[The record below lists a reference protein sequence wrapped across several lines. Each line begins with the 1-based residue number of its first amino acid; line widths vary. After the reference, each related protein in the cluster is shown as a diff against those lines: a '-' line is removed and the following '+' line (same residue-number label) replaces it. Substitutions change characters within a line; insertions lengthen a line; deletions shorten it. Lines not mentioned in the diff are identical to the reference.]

1 MNQASPAQRKI
12 SLCADDYGLSE
23 GVNRAIRDL
32 IGKRRLS
39 GTSVMVVTPAFT
51 REEIDALKAATQD
64 QPAFSI
70 GLHVTL
76 TAPHH
81 PLTMH
86 FRPHRNGEFLKLGRL
101 MQAAILR
108 RLDVEIMR
116 EEIAAQIKAFVDMTG
131 KAPDHVDGHQHV
143 QLFPQVREAFVTAVK
158 AHAPNAWVRQSG
170 RGGLRPGRFRD
181 AKSLMLDVLSKGF
194 REQASRAGLRFNPAF
209 AGAYN
214 FAKKPDYAKLFERFL
229 LRLPD
234 GGLIMC
240 HPGFVDQAL
249 VALDPLTDQR
259 KNEYD
264 WLMSDNFPKLLAAQN
279 VTLA

>member
-1 MNQASPAQRKI
+1 MTDTPALRKI
-12 SLCADDYGLSE
+12 SLCADDYGMAE

-32 IGKRRLS
+32 VERRRLS
-39 GTSVMVVTPAFT
+39 ATSVMVVTPAFT
-51 REEIDALKAATQD
+51 RAEIDALKAAAKD
-64 QPAFSI
+64 NPGFAI

-81 PLTMH
+81 PLTIS
-86 FRPHRNGEFLKLGRL
+86 FRPLKGGEFLKLGKL
-101 MQAAILR
+101 LQFAVMR
-108 RLDVEIMR
+108 RLDAEMLRAEIGAQ
-116 EEIAAQIKAFVDMTG
+116 IAAFKDMVG
-131 KAPDHVDGHQHV
+131 KAPDYVDGHQHV
-143 QLFPQVREAFVTAVK
+143 QLFPTVREAFVAAVK
-158 AHAPNAWVRQSG
+158 EHAPNAWVRQCG

-181 AKSLMLDVLSKGF
+181 AKALMLDVLSKGF
-194 REQASRAGLRFNPAF
+194 RDTATRAGLRFNPAF

-214 FAKKPDYAKLFERFL
+214 FSKKPDFAKLFERFL

-240 HPGFVDQAL
+240 HPGFVDPQL

>member
-1 MNQASPAQRKI
+1 MTGTPAQRKI
-12 SLCADDYGLSE
+12 SLCADDYGMAE

-32 IGKRRLS
+32 VARRRLS
-39 GTSVMVVTPAFT
+39 ATSVMVVTPAFT
-51 REEIDALKAATQD
+51 RAEIDALKAAAKD
-64 QPAFSI
+64 NPGFSI

-81 PLTMH
+81 PLTIS
-86 FRPHRNGEFLKLGRL
+86 FRPQKGGEFLKLGKL
-101 MQAAILR
+101 LQFAVMR
-108 RLDVEIMR
+108 RLDAEMLRAEIGAQ
-116 EEIAAQIKAFVDMTG
+116 IAAFKDMVG
-131 KAPDHVDGHQHV
+131 KAPDYVDGHQHV
-143 QLFPQVREAFVTAVK
+143 QLFPTVREAFVAAVK
-158 AHAPNAWVRQSG
+158 EHAPNAWVRQCG

-181 AKSLMLDVLSKGF
+181 AKALMLDVLSKGF
-194 REQASRAGLRFNPAF
+194 RDTATRAGLRFNPAF

-214 FAKKPDYAKLFERFL
+214 FSKKPDFAKLFERFL

-240 HPGFVDQAL
+240 HPGFVDPQL

>member
-1 MNQASPAQRKI
+1 MTDAPAQRTI
-12 SLCADDYGLSE
+12 SLCADDYGMSE

-39 GTSVMVVTPAFT
+39 ATSVMVVTPAFT
-51 REEIDALKAATQD
+51 RAEIDALTAVAKAA
-64 QPAFSI
+64 PGFSI

-81 PLTMH
+81 PLTIS
-86 FRPHRNGEFLKLGRL
+86 FRPQKGGEFLKLGRL
-101 MQAAILR
+101 MQFAVLR
-108 RLDVEIMR
+108 RLDGEIIR
-116 EEIAAQIKAFVDMTG
+116 AEIAAQIAAFKDMFG
-131 KAPDHVDGHQHV
+131 KAPDYVDGHQHV
-143 QLFPQVREAFVTAVK
+143 QLLPTIREAFVAAVK
-158 AHAPNAWVRQSG
+158 EHAPNAWVRQCG

-181 AKSLMLDVLSKGF
+181 AKALMLDVLSRGF
-194 REQASRAGLRFNPAF
+194 RETAARAGLKFNPAF

-214 FAKKPDYAKLFERFL
+214 FSKKPDFAKLFERFL
-229 LRLPD
+229 LRLPN

-240 HPGFVDQAL
+240 HPGFVDSTL

-264 WLMSDNFPKLLAAQN
+264 WLMSDNFPKLLAAHN

>member
-1 MNQASPAQRKI
+1 MSEAPAPRRI
-12 SLCADDYGLSE
+12 SICADDYGLSP

-32 IGKRRLS
+32 IAKKRLTA
-39 GTSVMVVTPAFT
+39 TSVMVLTPAFT
-51 REEIDALKAATQD
+51 RTEIDELKAVAGTV
-64 QPAFSI
+64 PGFSI

-86 FRPHRNGEFLKLGRL
+86 FRPQKNGEFLKLGRL
-101 MQAAILR
+101 LQSAVLR
-108 RLDVEIMR
+108 RLDVEIIR
-116 EEIAAQIKAFVDMTG
+116 AEIEAQLKAYVDMFG
-131 KAPDHVDGHQHV
+131 KPPDHVDGHQHV
-143 QLFPQVREAFVTAVK
+143 ALFPQVREAFLAAVK
-158 AHAPNAWVRQSG
+158 QHAPNAWVRQCG
-170 RGGLRPGRFRD
+170 RGGMRPGRFRD
-181 AKSLMLDVLSKGF
+181 AKALMLDVLSRGF
-194 REQASRAGLRFNPAF
+194 REAAARAGLRFNPAF

-214 FAKKPDYAKLFERFL
+214 FSRKPDFAKLFERFL

-240 HPGFVDQAL
+240 HPGFVDPTL
-249 VALDPLTDQR
+249 VQLDPLTDQR
-259 KNEYD
+259 KSEYD

>member
-1 MNQASPAQRKI
+1 MTDAPAQRKI
-12 SLCADDYGLSE
+12 SLCADDYGMSE

-32 IGKRRLS
+32 VAKRRLS
-39 GTSVMVVTPAFT
+39 ATSVMVVTPAFT
-51 REEIDALKAATQD
+51 RGEIDALKAAAKD
-64 QPAFSI
+64 VPGFAI

-81 PLTMH
+81 PLTIS
-86 FRPHRNGEFLKLGRL
+86 FRPQKGGEFLKLGKL
-101 MQAAILR
+101 LQFAVLR
-108 RLDVEIMR
+108 RLDAEIIR
-116 EEIAAQIKAFVDMTG
+116 AEIAAQIAAFKDMVG
-131 KAPDHVDGHQHV
+131 KAPDYVDGHQHV
-143 QLFPQVREAFVTAVK
+143 QLFPSVREAFVAAVK
-158 AHAPNAWVRQSG
+158 EHAPNAWVRQCG

-181 AKSLMLDVLSKGF
+181 AKALMLDVLSKGF
-194 REQASRAGLRFNPAF
+194 RDTATRAGLRFNPAF

-214 FAKKPDYAKLFERFL
+214 FSKKPDFAKLFERFL

-240 HPGFVDQAL
+240 HPGFVDQTL

>member
-1 MNQASPAQRKI
+1 MSELGAPRRI
-12 SLCADDYGLSE
+12 SLCADDYGLSA

-32 IGKRRLS
+32 IAKRRLTA
-39 GTSVMVVTPAFT
+39 TSVMVVTPAFT
-51 REEIDALKAATQD
+51 RTEIDELKAVAKD
-64 QPAFSI
+64 APGFSI

-76 TAPHH
+76 TAPYH
-81 PLTMH
+81 PLTIH
-86 FRPHRNGEFLKLGRL
+86 FRPQKDGEFLKLGRML
-101 MQAAILR
+101 QAAILR
-108 RLDVEIMR
+108 RLDVDILR
-116 EEIAAQIKAFVDMTG
+116 AEIAAQVTAFTDMFG
-131 KAPDHVDGHQHV
+131 HPPSHVDGHQHV
-143 QLFPQVREAFVTAVK
+143 ALFPQVREAFVAAVRE
-158 AHAPNAWVRQSG
+158 HAPNAWVRQCG
-170 RGGLRPGRFRD
+170 RGGARPGRFRD

-194 REQASRAGLRFNPAF
+194 RDSATRAGLKFNPAF

-214 FAKKPDYAKLFERFL
+214 FSKRPDFAKLFERFL

-240 HPGFVDQAL
+240 HPGFVDSTL

>member
-1 MNQASPAQRKI
+1 MNQPGAQRRI
-12 SLCADDYGLSE
+12 SLCADDYGLSP

-32 IGKRRLS
+32 IAKRRLTA
-39 GTSVMVVTPAFT
+39 TSVMVVTPAFT
-51 REEIDALKAATQD
+51 RGEIDELRTVAGD
-64 QPAFSI
+64 MPGFSI

-81 PLTMH
+81 PLTMP
-86 FRPHRNGEFLKLGRL
+86 FRPQKDGEFLKLGRL
-101 MQAAILR
+101 LQMAVLR
-108 RLDVEIMR
+108 RLDVEILR
-116 EEIAAQIKAFVDMTG
+116 AEIAAQIAAFIEMTG

-158 AHAPNAWVRQSG
+158 QHAPNAWVRQSG
-170 RGGLRPGRFRD
+170 RGGSRPGRFRD

-194 REQASRAGLRFNPAF
+194 RESATRAGLRFNPAF

-214 FAKKPDYAKLFERFL
+214 FSKKPDFAKLFERFL

-240 HPGFVDQAL
+240 HPGFVDPTL
-249 VALDPLTDQR
+249 VALDPLTHQR
-259 KNEYD
+259 KHEYD

>member
-1 MNQASPAQRKI
+1 MSQAPAARRI

-32 IGKRRLS
+32 IAKRRLTA
-39 GTSVMVVTPAFT
+39 TSVMVVTPAFT
-51 REEIDALKAATQD
+51 RTEVDELKAVARD
-64 QPAFSI
+64 VPGFSI

-81 PLTMH
+81 PLTTH
-86 FRPHRNGEFLKLGRL
+86 FRPLKNGEFLKLGRL
-101 MQAAILR
+101 LQSAVLR
-108 RLDVEIMR
+108 RLDVEIVR
-116 EEIAAQIKAFVDMTG
+116 AEIAAQLAAFIDMFG
-131 KAPDHVDGHQHV
+131 QPPSHVDGHQHV
-143 QLFPQVREAFVTAVK
+143 ALFPQVREAFVTAVK
-158 AHAPNAWVRQSG
+158 EHAPNALVRQCG

-181 AKSLMLDVLSKGF
+181 AKALMLDVLSKGF
-194 REQASRAGLRFNPAF
+194 REHATRAGLRFNPAF

-214 FAKKPDYAKLFERFL
+214 FSKRPDFGKLFERFL

-240 HPGFVDQAL
+240 HPGFVDQTL
-249 VALDPLTDQR
+249 IALDPLTHQR
-259 KNEYD
+259 KHEYD
-264 WLMSDNFPKLLAAQN
+264 WLMSENFPQLLAAQN

>member
-1 MNQASPAQRKI
+1 MTDAPAQRTI
-12 SLCADDYGLSE
+12 SLCADDYGMSE

-32 IGKRRLS
+32 VAKRRLS
-39 GTSVMVVTPAFT
+39 ATSVMVVTPAFT
-51 REEIDALKAATQD
+51 RTEIDALKTAAKD
-64 QPAFSI
+64 LPGFSI
-70 GLHVTL
+70 GLHVAL

-81 PLTMH
+81 PLTIS
-86 FRPHRNGEFLKLGRL
+86 FRPLKGGEFLKLGKL
-101 MQAAILR
+101 MQFAVLR
-108 RLDVEIMR
+108 RLDVEILR
-116 EEIAAQIKAFVDMTG
+116 AEIAAQIAAFKDMVG
-131 KAPDHVDGHQHV
+131 KAPDYVDGHQHV
-143 QLFPQVREAFVTAVK
+143 QLFPTVREAFVAAVK
-158 AHAPNAWVRQSG
+158 EHAPNAWVRQCG

-181 AKSLMLDVLSKGF
+181 AKALMLDVLSRGF
-194 REQASRAGLRFNPAF
+194 RESATRAGLRFNPAF

-214 FAKKPDYAKLFERFL
+214 FSKKPDFAKLFERFL

-240 HPGFVDQAL
+240 HPGFVDQTL

-264 WLMSDNFPKLLAAQN
+264 WLMSDDFPKLLATHN

>member
-1 MNQASPAQRKI
+1 MSVGPAQRRI
-12 SLCADDYGLSE
+12 SLCADDYGMSE

-39 GTSVMVVTPAFT
+39 ATSVMVVTPAFT
-51 REEIDALKAATQD
+51 RGEIDELKAAAKARD
-64 QPAFSI
+64 GFSI

-81 PLTMH
+81 PLTLH
-86 FRPHRNGEFLKLGRL
+86 FRPLKGGEFLKLGRML
-101 MQAAILR
+101 QTAVLR
-108 RLDVEIMR
+108 RLDVEILR
-116 EEIAAQIKAFVDMTG
+116 AEIAAQIAAFTDMVG
-131 KAPDHVDGHQHV
+131 KAPDYVDGHQHV
-143 QLFPQVREAFVTAVK
+143 QLFPQVREAFVAAVK
-158 AHAPNAWVRQSG
+158 EHAPNAWVRQCG

-181 AKSLMLDVLSKGF
+181 AKALMLDVLSKGF
-194 REQASRAGLRFNPAF
+194 RESATRAGLTFNPAF
-209 AGAYN
+209 AGSYN
-214 FAKKPDYAKLFERFL
+214 FSKKPDLAKLFERFL

-240 HPGFVDQAL
+240 HPGFVDQTL
-249 VALDPLTDQR
+249 VELDPLTHQR

-264 WLMSDNFPKLLAAQN
+264 WLMSDNFAKLLAAQN

>member
-1 MNQASPAQRKI
+1 MSEIGAQRRI
-12 SLCADDYGLSE
+12 SLCADDYGLSA

-32 IGKRRLS
+32 IAKRRLTA
-39 GTSVMVVTPAFT
+39 TSVMVVTPAFT
-51 REEIDALKAATQD
+51 RTEIDELKAVAKD
-64 QPAFSI
+64 AAGFSI

-76 TAPHH
+76 TAPYH
-81 PLTMH
+81 PLTIH
-86 FRPHRNGEFLKLGRL
+86 FRPQKDGEFLKLGRTL
-101 MQAAILR
+101 QAAVLR
-108 RLDVEIMR
+108 RLDVDILRAEITAQ
-116 EEIAAQIKAFVDMTG
+116 IAAFTDMFG
-131 KAPDHVDGHQHV
+131 HPPSHVDGHQHV
-143 QLFPQVREAFVTAVK
+143 ALFPQVREAFVAAVK
-158 AHAPNAWVRQSG
+158 EHAPNAWVRQCG
-170 RGGLRPGRFRD
+170 RGGARTGRFRD
-181 AKSLMLDVLSKGF
+181 AKALMLDVLSKGF
-194 REQASRAGLRFNPAF
+194 RESATRAGLKFNPAF

-214 FAKKPDYAKLFERFL
+214 FSKKPDFAKLFERFL

-240 HPGFVDQAL
+240 HPGFVDSTL

>member
-1 MNQASPAQRKI
+1 MTNAPVQRKI
-12 SLCADDYGLSE
+12 SLCADDYGMSE

-32 IGKRRLS
+32 VAKRRLS
-39 GTSVMVVTPAFT
+39 ATSVMVVTPAFT
-51 REEIDALKAATQD
+51 RGEMDALKAAAKD
-64 QPAFSI
+64 VPGFAI

-81 PLTMH
+81 PLTIS
-86 FRPHRNGEFLKLGRL
+86 FRPQKGGEFLKLGKL
-101 MQAAILR
+101 LQFAVLR
-108 RLDVEIMR
+108 RLDAEIVR
-116 EEIAAQIKAFVDMTG
+116 AEIAAQIAAFRDIVG
-131 KAPDHVDGHQHV
+131 KAPDYVDGHQHV
-143 QLFPQVREAFVTAVK
+143 QLFPSVREAFVAAVK
-158 AHAPNAWVRQSG
+158 EHAPNAWVRQCG

-181 AKSLMLDVLSKGF
+181 AKALMLDVLSKGF
-194 REQASRAGLRFNPAF
+194 RDTATRAGLRYNPAF

-214 FAKKPDYAKLFERFL
+214 FSKKPDFAKLFERFL

-240 HPGFVDQAL
+240 HPGFVDQTL

>member
-1 MNQASPAQRKI
+1 MNDTPAQRRI
-12 SLCADDYGLSE
+12 SLCADDYGLSA

-32 IGKRRLS
+32 IAKRRLS
-39 GTSVMVVTPAFT
+39 ATSVMVVTPAFT
-51 REEIDALKAATQD
+51 RTEIDELKAVASD
-64 QPAFSI
+64 APGFSI

-76 TAPHH
+76 TAPYH
-81 PLTMH
+81 PLTIH
-86 FRPHRNGEFLKLGRL
+86 FRPQKDGEFVKLGKL
-101 MQAAILR
+101 LQACVLR
-108 RLDVEIMR
+108 RLDVDVLR
-116 EEIAAQIKAFVDMTG
+116 AEIAAQIATFVAMTG
-131 KAPDHVDGHQHV
+131 RAPDYVDGHQHV
-143 QLFPQVREAFVTAVK
+143 QLFPQVREAFVAAVK
-158 AHAPNAWVRQSG
+158 EHAPDAWVRQCG
-170 RGGLRPGRFRD
+170 RGEIRPGRFRD
-181 AKSLMLDVLSKGF
+181 AKALMLDVLSKGF
-194 REQASRAGLRFNPAF
+194 RETAARAGLRFNPAF

-214 FAKKPDYAKLFERFL
+214 FSKKPDFAKLFERFL

-240 HPGFVDQAL
+240 HPGFVDATL

>member
-1 MNQASPAQRKI
+1 MTDAPAQRTI
-12 SLCADDYGLSE
+12 SLCADDYGMSE

-32 IGKRRLS
+32 VAKRRLS
-39 GTSVMVVTPAFT
+39 ATSVMVVTPAFT
-51 REEIDALKAATQD
+51 RGEMDALKAAAKD
-64 QPAFSI
+64 VPGFAI

-81 PLTMH
+81 PLTIS
-86 FRPHRNGEFLKLGRL
+86 FRPQKGGEFLKLGKL
-101 MQAAILR
+101 LQFAVLR
-108 RLDVEIMR
+108 RLDAEIVR
-116 EEIAAQIKAFVDMTG
+116 AEIAAQIAAFRDIVG
-131 KAPDHVDGHQHV
+131 KAPDYVDGHQHV
-143 QLFPQVREAFVTAVK
+143 QLFPSVREAFVAAVK
-158 AHAPNAWVRQSG
+158 EHAPNAWVRQCG

-181 AKSLMLDVLSKGF
+181 AKALMLDVLSKGF
-194 REQASRAGLRFNPAF
+194 RDTATRAGLRYNPAF

-214 FAKKPDYAKLFERFL
+214 FSKKPDFAKLFERFL

-240 HPGFVDQAL
+240 HPGFVDQTL

>member
-1 MNQASPAQRKI
+1 MNEAPAKRRI

-32 IGKRRLS
+32 ISKRRLS
-39 GTSVMVVTPAFT
+39 ATSVMVVTPAFT
-51 REEIDALKAATQD
+51 RGEIDALKAVAND
-64 QPAFSI
+64 APGFSI

-86 FRPHRNGEFLKLGRL
+86 FRPQKDGEFLKLGRL
-101 MQAAILR
+101 LQAAVLR
-108 RLDVEIMR
+108 RLDVEMLR
-116 EEIAAQIKAFVDMTG
+116 AEIAAQIAAFISMTG

-143 QLFPQVREAFVTAVK
+143 QLFPQVRDAFVSAVK
-158 AHAPNAWVRQSG
+158 EHAPNAWVRQGG

-181 AKSLMLDVLSKGF
+181 PKALMLDVLSKGF
-194 REQASRAGLRFNPAF
+194 RENAARAGLRFNPAF

-214 FAKKPDYAKLFERFL
+214 FTRKPDFAKLFERFL

-240 HPGFVDQAL
+240 HPGFVDPTL

-259 KNEYD
+259 KSEYD